1 MQKAIKHKIEKVY
14 KPKKEQAIEEEDDLE
29 YESALNRSLV
39 DSDSDEAEL
48 KDNLMEK
55 QNYSFVASDIDDE
68 EEEMK
73 PEKKWNS
80 DGLMNC
86 WLIFSKRIYHFFYF
100 LNLMSD
106 RSILNCFDLSCA
118 RWSLLICFL

>member
-1 MQKAIKHKIEKVY
+1 
-14 KPKKEQAIEEEDDLE
+14 
-29 YESALNRSLV
+29 LV

-73 PEKKWNS
+73 PEKK
-80 DGLMNC
+80 
-86 WLIFSKRIYHFFYF
+86 
-100 LNLMSD
+100 
-106 RSILNCFDLSCA
+106 
-118 RWSLLICFL
+118 

>member
-14 KPKKEQAIEEEDDLE
+14 KPKKKQAIEEEDDLQ

-68 EEEMK
+68 EE
-73 PEKKWNS
+73 
-80 DGLMNC
+80 
-86 WLIFSKRIYHFFYF
+86 
-100 LNLMSD
+100 
-106 RSILNCFDLSCA
+106 
-118 RWSLLICFL
+118 

>member
-1 MQKAIKHKIEKVY
+1 
-14 KPKKEQAIEEEDDLE
+14 LE
-29 YESALNRSLV
+29 YESALNKSLV

-73 PEKKWNS
+73 PEKK
-80 DGLMNC
+80 
-86 WLIFSKRIYHFFYF
+86 
-100 LNLMSD
+100 
-106 RSILNCFDLSCA
+106 
-118 RWSLLICFL
+118 